1 MKTSLSDVIVIVS
14 AASLLPI
21 VPALREPYE
30 DAVDGVNTNT
40 RSTGVSPTPDKIL
53 SVATE
58 VNVANVA
65 ARIVYVVIAFADA
78 VVSFVVTIVNTIAV
92 LVTAGFT
99 AKAPAVALVE
109 GVPEIITL
117 ALVRVASPT
126 APMTVRVASLP
137 VPGAP
142 SAPPSEVPFTVIVS
156 PAL

>member
-40 RSTGVSPTPDKIL
+40 RSTGVSPTPDKVL

-58 VNVANVA
+58 VNVACVA

-99 AKAPAVALVE
+99 AKAPAVALTA
-109 GVPEIITL
+109 GVPETITL
-117 ALVRVASPT
+117 ALERVVATPT
-126 APMTVRVASLP
+126 APMTVRVASF
-137 VPGAP
+137 PGVT
-142 SAPPSEVPFTVIVS
+142 PPSRVPRTLIES
-156 PAL
+156 PDS

>member
-40 RSTGVSPTPDKIL
+40 RSMGVSPTPDKIL

-65 ARIVYVVIAFADA
+65 ARVVYVVVALADA
-78 VVSFVVTIVNTIAV
+78 VVSFVVTIVNGMVAA
-92 LVTAGFT
+92 LGFT
-99 AKAPAVALVE
+99 AKAPAVALVT
-109 GVPEIITL
+109 GRPEIKTF
-117 ALVRVASPT
+117 AAERPVA
-126 APMTVRVASLP
+126 
-137 VPGAP
+137 PGAP
-142 SAPPSEVPFTVIVS
+142 ITVRTASFAGVAPPSRVPNTVIVL
-156 PAL
+156 PTT

>member
-40 RSTGVSPTPDKIL
+40 RSMGVSPTPDKIL

-65 ARIVYVVIAFADA
+65 ARVVYVVVALADA
-78 VVSFVVTIVNTIAV
+78 VVSFVVTIVNGMVGHAI
-92 LVTAGFT
+92 GFT
-99 AKAPAVALVE
+99 AKAPAVALVI
-109 GVPEIITL
+109 GVPEIMTF
-117 ALVRVASPT
+117 AAERPVAPG
-126 APMTVRVASLP
+126 APITVRVASFA
-137 VPGAP
+137 VV
-142 SAPPSEVPFTVIVS
+142 APPSQVPRTLIVS
-156 PAL
+156 PGA

>member
-65 ARIVYVVIAFADA
+65 ARVVYVVVALADA

-126 APMTVRVASLP
+126 APITVRMASFAG
-137 VPGAP
+137 V
-142 SAPPSEVPFTVIVS
+142 APPSRVPNTVIVS

>member
-65 ARIVYVVIAFADA
+65 ARVVYVVVALADA
-78 VVSFVVTIVNTIAV
+78 VVSFVVTIVNGMVA
-92 LVTAGFT
+92 APGFT
-99 AKAPAVALVE
+99 AKAPAVALVI
-109 GVPEIITL
+109 GVPEIMTF
-117 ALVRVASPT
+117 AAERPVA
-126 APMTVRVASLP
+126 
-137 VPGAP
+137 PGAP
-142 SAPPSEVPFTVIVS
+142 ITVRWHRLLESHRRARVPNTVIVV
-156 PAL
+156 PGRT